1 MNIAIISAI
10 SVLSGCAL
18 LTNHFYLSPK
28 TKPPTHMDAVMID
41 INKDTNKYYKYRFK
55 DADFNGKI
63 TAQEMLDSYEFR
75 QSKNFMPT
83 FYFVEKLNQYD
94 RGFVNGLKLS
104 EAQFALNHYPRKQRL
119 NMLIELDNPKRVE
132 VIKAAYQT
140 HGKS

>member
-1 MNIAIISAI
+1 MNIAIFSAI
-10 SVLSGCAL
+10 SVVLGCAL
-18 LTNHFYLSPK
+18 LTNHFYFSPK

-41 INKDTNKYYKYRFK
+41 INKETNKYYKYRFK

-94 RGFVNGLKLS
+94 RGFVNGLKLN
-104 EAQFALNHYPRKQRL
+104 EAQFALNYFPRKQRL
-119 NMLIELDNPKRVE
+119 NMLIELDNPKRVK
-132 VIKAAYQT
+132 VIQAAYQT